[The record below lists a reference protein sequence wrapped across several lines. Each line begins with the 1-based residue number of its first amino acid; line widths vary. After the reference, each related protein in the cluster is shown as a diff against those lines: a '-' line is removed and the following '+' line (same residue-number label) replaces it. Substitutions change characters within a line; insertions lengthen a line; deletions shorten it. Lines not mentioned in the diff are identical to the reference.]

1 MSRREQWEQLSQ
13 ELGFEFKRGARSF
26 LESPAGRREMEARF
40 ADGEIPAANIEILDH
55 PIVRSLIEL
64 VFEGAATGEYRG
76 FEFSLYPTS
85 QRPSEGSTTPYANV
99 TLLFGKVYDLDL
111 SIYHE
116 TFFSRVGKVLLGTQ
130 DVQLGNPELD
140 KLIMIKGKNEL
151 LVKDLLEAPAVQQA
165 LLEMYRMSTQFEIR
179 DYGIFHK
186 EVASVITRDR
196 AIALMD
202 KMVDVAEALQPH

>member
-1 MSRREQWEQLSQ
+1 MSRRDQWEQLSH

-26 LESPAGRREMEARF
+26 LESPAGRREMEARC
-40 ADGEIPAANIEILDH
+40 ADGEFPAANIEILDH

-85 QRPSEGSTTPYANV
+85 QRPSEGSTTLYANV
-99 TLLFGKVYDLDL
+99 TLLFRESYDLEL

-116 TFFSRVGKVLLGTQ
+116 TFFSRVGKALLGTQ

-140 KLIMIKGKNEL
+140 KLIMIKGNNEL
-151 LVKDLLEAPAVQQA
+151 LVNDLLEAPSVQQA
-165 LLEMYRMSTQFEIR
+165 LLEMYRMSTRFEIR
-179 DYGIFHK
+179 DHGILHK
-186 EVASVITRDR
+186 EVANVITRDR

-202 KMVDVAEALQPH
+202 RMADVAQALPPH